1 LSLFIDCKKQSSK
14 KVAASA
20 GIALVI
26 AGSVFLETRSADAQS
41 NPDRKPGW
49 FAALYN
55 QALGSPLPASVQNAD
70 GSVPT
75 IFPVDQEDPDP
86 TGVIGTLNTAGPTLT
101 AHNAFFETLGTNGR
115 SCSTCHQPS
124 SGMTISVDNIRSR
137 YLATQARDPLFAPV
151 DGANCPDAVSA
162 NDTQPSPS
170 GGRRGRGPDG
180 FLPIG
185 DPKNPRS
192 LLLNRGV
199 IRIFLPFPPLQ
210 SDGRAITPEFKLE
223 VLEDPT
229 GCLVN
234 NNFGLTSS
242 TPVLSVYR
250 RPLMTANL
258 KFVTTIDPAGGT
270 PLPNDPSTGLPES
283 GNIMW
288 DGREPTLQ
296 SQAIDATFVHAQ
308 ALSAPT
314 GAQVQEMVNFE
325 NSVFSAQVF
334 DNKAH
339 SLTALGAVGGPLNL
353 QATQA
358 GHILA
363 TPFTEY
369 DAWANLND
377 GAERAKQRQSVAR
390 GQAIF
395 NSRTFTISNVGGL
408 NDVPGIGNN
417 LPGTCAACHDTPG
430 GSIAIAS
437 AEIDQGTTGT
447 STAAL
452 PAPDLP
458 LLKLTCPAGA
468 LPFGGP
474 TVTTH
479 DLGLAL
485 ITGKCADIGKIKIP
499 QLRGLAGRAPYFHD
513 GAAATLSD
521 VVDFYDRR
529 FSIGFT
535 TQERED
541 LLNFLK
547 TL

>member
-1 LSLFIDCKKQSSK
+1 MSIFIDIKRQWRK
-14 KVAASA
+14 KVTASA
-20 GIALVI
+20 GIVLVT
-26 AGSVFLETRSADAQS
+26 AGAVFLESRSADGQS
-41 NPDRKPGW
+41 NPSRKPGW
-49 FAALYN
+49 FAATYD
-55 QALGSPLPASVQNAD
+55 QALRSPLPVQN
-70 GSVPT
+70 GEGEIPQ
-75 IFPVDQEDPDP
+75 IFPIDQEDPDP
-86 TGVIGTLNTAGPTLT
+86 AGVIRTLNTAGPTLT

-137 YLATQARDPLFAPV
+137 YLTTKARDPLFAPV

-162 NDTQPSPS
+162 NDTQPSHR
-170 GGRRGRGPDG
+170 GGSRGRGLDG
-180 FLPIG
+180 FLSID
-185 DPKNPRS
+185 DPRNPRS

-199 IRIFLPFPPLQ
+199 IRIFLPFPPVQ
-210 SDGRAITPEFKLE
+210 GDGRVITPEFQLE
-223 VLEDPT
+223 VLNDPT
-229 GCLVN
+229 GCLIN

-250 RPLMTANL
+250 RPLMASNL
-258 KFVTTIDPAGGT
+258 KFVTTIDPVGGT

-296 SQAIDATFVHAQ
+296 SQAIHATLGHAQ

-314 GAQVQEMVNFE
+314 DAQVQEMVDFE
-325 NSVFSAQVF
+325 NAVFSAQVF
-334 DNKAH
+334 DKKAH
-339 SLTALGAVGGPLNL
+339 SLTALGAAGGPLNL
-353 QATQA
+353 QAMQA

-363 TPFTEY
+363 IPFTEY
-369 DAWANLND
+369 DAWAKLD
-377 GAERAKQRQSVAR
+377 DDAERGKQRQSVAR

-395 NSRTFTISNVGGL
+395 NTRTFTISNVGGL

-417 LPGTCAACHDTPG
+417 LPGSCAACHNTPG
-430 GSIAIAS
+430 GSIAFAET
-437 AEIDQGTTGT
+437 EIDQGTTGT

-458 LLKLTCPAGA
+458 LLKLTCPDGA
-468 LPFGGP
+468 RPFGGT

-479 DLGLAL
+479 DLGKAL
-485 ITGKCADIGKIKIP
+485 LTGKCADIGKVKIP
-499 QLRGLAGRAPYFHD
+499 QLRGLASRAPYFHN
-513 GAAATLSD
+513 GSAAALGD
-521 VVDFYDRR
+521 VVDFYNRR

-535 TQERED
+535 KQEKED
-541 LLNFLK
+541 LINFLK